1 MRNAIGI
8 ACVIAST
15 ALVGADGQTG
25 LTQEQKNIRLAPPQ
39 VYQPP
44 FPYSLG
50 FVTQGKRTVYVAGQI
65 PLNEKGELV
74 GKDDPEAQARQVFTN
89 MKGVL
94 AAAGVKMDDV
104 VKITTI
110 IKNGAD
116 FPKIGAARKEFFKEP
131 YPAGTTFIA
140 PLLNPD
146 WLLEVEAVAVLD

>member
-1 MRNAIGI
+1 MQNAIGI
-8 ACVIAST
+8 ACIIAAT
-15 ALVGADGQTG
+15 ALVGADAQTV
-25 LTQEQKNIRLAPPQ
+25 LAQEQKNTRLASPQ

-50 FVTQGKRTVYVAGQI
+50 FVTQGKRTVYVAGQV

-89 MKGVL
+89 IKGVL
-94 AAAGVKMDDV
+94 AAAGAKMDDV

-110 IKNGAD
+110 IRNGAD
-116 FPKIGAARKEFFKEP
+116 FPKIGAVRKEFFQEP

-140 PLLNPD
+140 PLLSPD

>member
-1 MRNAIGI
+1 MRNAI
-8 ACVIAST
+8 VIVWAVVT
-15 ALVGADGQTG
+15 VLVGAEGQTG
-25 LTQEQKNIRLAPPQ
+25 LAQEHTNMKLAPPQ
-39 VYQPP
+39 VFQPP

-50 FVTQGKRTVYVAGQI
+50 FATQGKRTVYVAGQI

-74 GKDDPEAQARQVFTN
+74 GKDDAEAQARQVFTN
-89 MKGVL
+89 IKAVL
-94 AAAGVKMDDV
+94 AAAGAKMDDV

-110 IKNGAD
+110 VKNVVD
-116 FPKIGAARKEFFKEP
+116 FPKIGAVRKEFFKEP